1 MQASLNKRQGEG
13 RGEGV
18 EGNKDLGTV
27 TATEVGGQG
36 NIGGGM
42 LPQGSTKELFAME
55 QGRKKGDLYLQAC
68 VIQNTLH
75 VSPIQVR
82 VQPLT
87 GEVDTDCTM
96 DTEATV
102 FPQDST
108 PDTEL

>member
-1 MQASLNKRQGEG
+1 M
-13 RGEGV
+13 

-27 TATEVGGQG
+27 AATVVGGQG
-36 NIGGGM
+36 STGGGM
-42 LPQGSTKELFAME
+42 LPSQGSTKEFFAVE
-55 QGRKKGDLYLQAC
+55 QGREKGDLYLQAC

-102 FPQDST
+102 FPHDST